1 MERGNPGQ
9 SLYFHSTIAYF
20 SALYLHK
27 QPFHRR
33 LEYRLF
39 IPQSWL
45 WQEKNHIQ
53 SVTTPKWLYA
63 ATPHA
68 DSGWSEWIKLI
79 LLVPCQE
86 AAFPF
91 AHPTSG

>member
-1 MERGNPGQ
+1 MVTFSENITRIVKKQYRTKVFRGFA
-9 SLYFHSTIAYF
+9 LFFSTITYF
-20 SALYLHK
+20 SALCLHK

-63 ATPHA
+63 ALPMQ
-68 DSGWSEWIKLI
+68 I
-79 LLVPCQE
+79 L
-86 AAFPF
+86 AGANG
-91 AHPTSG
+91 SN